1 MVPAVHDIPGDLKLA
16 VESIIVAVTE
26 EEVRYG
32 PVEKQASRI
41 IEVVLALDDY
51 GSSWSHE
58 FPDVDLQPLADRGHV
73 LQVTFLKVL
82 IEAQFGGT
90 RGVHHIHCLPQT
102 ERHVAAEAAG
112 VIHRLIRDPLPHVH
126 AELVCV
132 CV

>member
-41 IEVVLALDDY
+41 IEVVLALDDF

-82 IEAQFGGT
+82 IEARFGGT
-90 RGVHHIHCLPQT
+90 AGVNHIHCLPVT
-102 ERHVAAEAAG
+102 EATVVAEAAWFILLSIG
-112 VIHRLIRDPLPHVH
+112 APHGHVL
-126 AELVCV
+126 ASFVG
-132 CV
+132 